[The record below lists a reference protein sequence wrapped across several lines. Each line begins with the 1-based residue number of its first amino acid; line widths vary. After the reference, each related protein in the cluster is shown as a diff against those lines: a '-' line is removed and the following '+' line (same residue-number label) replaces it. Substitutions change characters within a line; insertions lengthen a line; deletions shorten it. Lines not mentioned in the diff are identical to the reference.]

1 MQEVSIIGS
10 NIISSLGFTAKE
22 NFRNVLEGKSGLCYQ
37 PEGAEQP
44 LSLIDNDRF
53 RELCEAQ
60 NLKADLSRFEKLCIL
75 SIQDAMVGTELD
87 LRSED
92 CLIILASTKGN
103 IGMLETKNERRNSLH
118 LWESARKIGDYFQAV
133 NRPLM
138 ISNACISSILA
149 QVVAQRLLQNK
160 QYKNIVVC
168 GADLVSDFVL
178 SGFKSFK
185 ALSANPCKPFD
196 ANRTGLSLGEGAGS
210 LVFSLD
216 KTRALFGGVRCV
228 AGASSNDA
236 NHISGP
242 SRTGDGLANAIL
254 ATLEQSQVRPEFI
267 SAHGTAT
274 MYNDEMEAKA
284 ITLAQLQDVPVNSLK
299 AFYGHTLGAA
309 GIIET
314 IITLFAMDHSKAI
327 ATLGH
332 EEYGVSE
339 PIRLIRQTEDLK
351 FNSFLKIA
359 SGFGGCNGAV
369 LYSKTEL
376 CKS

>member
-1 MQEVSIIGS
+1 MQHVSIVGS
-10 NIISSLGFTAKE
+10 NIISSLGFTSKE
-22 NFRNVLEGKSGLCYQ
+22 NFLNVLEGKSGLSYQ
-37 PEGAEQP
+37 VEGAEQP
-44 LSLIDNDRF
+44 LSLIDNKRF
-53 RELCEAQ
+53 TKLCETHDF
-60 NLKADLSRFEKLCIL
+60 KADLSRFEKLCIL
-75 SIQDAMVGTELD
+75 SIQNALLGTD
-87 LRSED
+87 VDMSAED

-103 IGMLETKNERRNSLH
+103 IGMLETKNERCNSLY
-118 LWESARKIGDYFQAV
+118 LWESARKIGDYFQV
-133 NRPLM
+133 KNRPLI

-160 QYKNIVVC
+160 QYKNIVIC

-178 SGFKSFK
+178 SGFQSFK

-216 KTRALFGGVRCV
+216 KTKALFGGVRCV

-254 ATLEQSQVRPEFI
+254 STLEQSKIRPEFI

-274 MYNDEMEAKA
+274 SYNDEMEAKA
-284 ITLAQLQDVPVNSLK
+284 ITLAKLQDVPVNSLK

-314 IITLFAMDHSKAI
+314 ITTLFAMDHSKAI
-327 ATLGH
+327 GTLGH
-332 EEYGVSE
+332 QEYGVSE
-339 PIRLIRQTEDLK
+339 PIRLMRQTEDLK

-376 CKS
+376 CKL

>member
-10 NIISSLGFTAKE
+10 NIISSLGFTSNE
-22 NFRNVLEGKSGLCYQ
+22 NFRNVLEGKLGLCYQ
-37 PEGAEQP
+37 AEGAEQP
-44 LSLIDNDRF
+44 LSLIDNKRF
-53 RELCEAQ
+53 TEFCEVQ
-60 NLKADLSRFEKLCIL
+60 DLKADLSRFEKLCIL
-75 SIQDAMVGTELD
+75 SIQDALSGTGVD
-87 LRSED
+87 MSAGD

-103 IGMLETKNERRNSLH
+103 VGMLETKNERCNSLH
-118 LWESARKIGDYFQAV
+118 LWESARKIGDYFRAV

-178 SGFKSFK
+178 SGFQSFK

-216 KTRALFGGVRCV
+216 KAKALFGGVRCV

-254 ATLEQSQVRPEFI
+254 STLEQSQVRPEFI

-274 MYNDEMEAKA
+274 PYNDEMEAKA

-314 IITLFAMDHSKAI
+314 ITTLFAMDHSKAI
-327 ATLGH
+327 GTLGH
-332 EEYGVSE
+332 QEYGVSE
-339 PIRLIRQTEDLK
+339 PIRLMRQTEDLK

>member
-1 MQEVSIIGS
+1 MQHVSIVGS
-10 NIISSLGFTAKE
+10 NIISSLGFTSKE
-22 NFRNVLEGKSGLCYQ
+22 NFQNVQEGKSGLSYQ
-37 PEGAEQP
+37 VEGAKQP
-44 LSLIDNDRF
+44 LSLIDNKRF
-53 RELCEAQ
+53 SKLCETH
-60 NLKADLSRFEKLCIL
+60 NLKTDLSRFEKLCIL
-75 SIQDAMVGTELD
+75 SIQDVLLGTD
-87 LRSED
+87 VDISADD

-103 IGMLETKNERRNSLH
+103 IGLLEVKNERSNSLH
-118 LWESARKIGDYFQAV
+118 LWESARKIGNYFHTA

-149 QVVAQRLLQNK
+149 QIVAQRLLQNK

-178 SGFKSFK
+178 SGFQSFK
-185 ALSANPCKPFD
+185 ALSANLCQPFD
-196 ANRTGLSLGEGAGS
+196 TNRTGLSLGEGAGS

-216 KTRALFGGVRCV
+216 KAKALFGGVRCV

-242 SRTGDGLANAIL
+242 SRTGDGLANAIIS
-254 ATLEQSQVRPEFI
+254 TLEQSQVRPEFI

-274 MYNDEMEAKA
+274 SYNDEMEAKA

-299 AFYGHTLGAA
+299 AYYGHTLGAA

-314 IITLFAMDHSKAI
+314 ITTLFAMDHSKAI
-327 ATLGH
+327 GTLGH
-332 EEYGVSE
+332 KDYGVSE
-339 PIRLIRQTEDLK
+339 PIKLISQTEDLE

-359 SGFGGCNGAV
+359 SGFGGCNGAI
-369 LYSKTEL
+369 LYSKTKL

>member
-1 MQEVSIIGS
+1 MQHVSIAGS
-10 NIISSLGFTAKE
+10 NIISSLGFTSNE
-22 NFRNVLEGKSGLCYQ
+22 NFQNVLEGKSGLCYQ
-37 PEGAEQP
+37 AEGAEQP
-44 LSLIDNDRF
+44 LSLIDNERF
-53 RELCEAQ
+53 IELCELHD
-60 NLKADLSRFEKLCIL
+60 LKADLSRFEKLCIL
-75 SIQDAMVGTELD
+75 SIQDAMTGAEVD
-87 LRSED
+87 LTSKD

-103 IGMLETKNERRNSLH
+103 IGLLETKNKRCNSLH

-133 NRPLM
+133 NRPMM

-178 SGFKSFK
+178 SGFQSFK

-196 ANRTGLSLGEGAGS
+196 ANRIGLSLGEGAGS

-216 KTRALFGGVRCV
+216 KAKALFGGVSCV

-254 ATLEQSQVRPEFI
+254 STLKQSRVRPEFI

-274 MYNDEMEAKA
+274 PYNDEMESKA
-284 ITLAQLQDVPVNSLK
+284 ITLAELQDVPVNSLK

-314 IITLFAMDHSKAI
+314 ITTLFAMDHSKAI
-327 ATLGH
+327 GTLGH
-332 EEYGVSE
+332 QEYGVSE
-339 PIRLIRQTEDLK
+339 PIKLMCQTEDLK